1 MSRWERAV
9 RPIRPRCPGSIRNSL
24 EKKFISANNVAPIS
38 ASGAVIQ
45 LNPGGTIGR
54 ILLSH
59 KEPLKKMFFA

>member
-1 MSRWERAV
+1 
-9 RPIRPRCPGSIRNSL
+9 L